1 MSYFE
6 NNKNQTTNTY
16 AMPNQA
22 NEIDVQVADSLFGP
36 IAQNDHELVLF
47 CQDNYTGLKA
57 IIAVHNSTLGPG
69 LGGIRMWPYKTDQE
83 ALTDVL
89 RLSRGMTFKAS
100 AAGLNL
106 GGGKAVIIGDA
117 RKIKNEAFM
126 RRMGRF
132 VHNLN
137 GKYICAEDV
146 GMTVQDMGWVR
157 EETPF
162 VTGIPQSMGGSGDP
176 SPVTA
181 YGVYMGMKAAMNR
194 VSGSDSMTGKRV
206 IVQGVGSVGRNL
218 VELLRKEDATVL
230 IHDIHQAS
238 LEKVAANTGAQIIGA
253 DDVYTTPADVYA
265 PCALGA
271 TVNPDT
277 IPQLDV
283 AIIAGAANNQL
294 LDEARDGQ
302 ALKDKGILY
311 APDFVINAGGLIN
324 ISQEVAGQAYS
335 RDRAIEMTEVIYDT
349 TLRIFDLS
357 QSEGLTPHAA
367 AQQVAE
373 KRVADLGHN
382 RLYR

>member
-1 MSYFE
+1 MHASPKEF
-6 NNKNQTTNTY
+6 
-16 AMPNQA
+16 
-22 NEIDVQVADSLFGP
+22 QVEKASSLFGP
-36 IAQNDHELVLF
+36 IAEHDHELVLF

-69 LGGIRMWPYKTDQE
+69 LGGIRMWPYATDQE

-126 RRMGRF
+126 RRMGKF
-132 VHNLN
+132 VNNLG

-146 GMTVQDMGWVR
+146 GMSVNDMSWIR
-157 EETPF
+157 EETPY
-162 VTGIPQSMGGSGDP
+162 VTGVSESMGGSGDP

-194 VSGSDSMTGKRV
+194 VSGSDSMEGKRV

-218 VELLRKEDATVL
+218 VELLRKEDAKVF
-230 IHDIHQAS
+230 IHDIYKPS
-238 LEKVAANTGAQIIGA
+238 LEKVSANTGAHIITEEE
-253 DDVYTTPADVYA
+253 VYTMEADVYA

-271 TVNPDT
+271 TLNQDT
-277 IPQLDV
+277 IPNLNV
-283 AIIAGAANNQL
+283 SIVAGAANNQL
-294 LDEARDGQ
+294 LDENRDGK
-302 ALKDKGILY
+302 ALLERGILY

-335 RDRAIEMTEVIYDT
+335 RDRAIEMTDVIYDT
-349 TLRIFDLS
+349 TTRIFDLA
-357 QSEGLTPHAA
+357 QQEGITPHAA
-367 AQQVAE
+367 AQKVAE
-373 KRVADLGHN
+373 RRIADLGHN